1 MDFLVA
7 LDVLL
12 GLSLVYLVF
21 SLAVTSINEFIAAA
35 LSSRARWLRK
45 GIASLLSPDPKSLAD
60 DKAEEVLNSPFL
72 SHLGTPGVWKTFRAS
87 YVTAWPL
94 IQGILSRVQGF
105 KEDAFAR
112 VSDIRMLAENLP
124 TNSPIR
130 NILIDLCA
138 RANGDLVKFQ
148 EMLEAWYKTFEDQL
162 TAWYRQKTQYVLVG
176 LSFFVAAVINVDTID
191 IARQLSADPNVRG
204 QLVEQGMKAASASDL
219 EALMATEPRD
229 RARKAHEQAV
239 QIRRETEKMFAA
251 ACPAGKEDSA
261 STKACTDGRNK
272 MAAVTKDEELKR
284 AELAEQ
290 QKALD
295 LRIKERADALSATGL
310 MIGWKNGQFHQWL
323 GGMPSA
329 QWFEKLMGL
338 LLSAFAL
345 ALGAPFWF
353 NVLKSVASV
362 RSVGPNIREKKA
374 EVLKN

>member
-1 MDFLVA
+1 VR
-7 LDVLL
+7 
-12 GLSLVYLVF
+12 SC
-21 SLAVTSINEFIAAA
+21 
-35 LSSRARWLRK
+35 K
-45 GIASLLSPDPKSLAD
+45 
-60 DKAEEVLNSPFL
+60 
-72 SHLGTPGVWKTFRAS
+72 
-87 YVTAWPL
+87 
-94 IQGILSRVQGF
+94 
-105 KEDAFAR
+105 
-112 VSDIRMLAENLP
+112 
-124 TNSPIR
+124 
-130 NILIDLCA
+130 
-138 RANGDLVKFQ
+138 
-148 EMLEAWYKTFEDQL
+148 L

-362 RSVGPNIREKKA
+362 RSVGPNIVRRRPKCSRIEA
-374 EVLKN
+374 QIEALRMPWSAPLPTSSTALEPF